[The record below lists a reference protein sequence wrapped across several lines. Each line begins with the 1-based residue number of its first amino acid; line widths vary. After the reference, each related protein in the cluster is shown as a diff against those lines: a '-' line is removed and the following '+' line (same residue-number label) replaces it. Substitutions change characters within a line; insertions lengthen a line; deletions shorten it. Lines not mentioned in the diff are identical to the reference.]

1 MDRRQSPAKKT
12 SGGMELYEP
21 SVRPEVNFK
30 YIEELMDGNFDLAWT
45 TVEWLALIGVMF
57 GIVLAI
63 VFGFAKLG
71 FQYAPWIVAVALLV
85 WFFQ

>member
-1 MDRRQSPAKKT
+1 VYDSEATTLKARHFLR
-12 SGGMELYEP
+12 
-21 SVRPEVNFK
+21 EVH
-30 YIEELMDGNFDLAWT
+30 MDGNLELAWT
-45 TVEWLALIGVMF
+45 TIEWLALIGVMF

-71 FQYAPWIVAVALLV
+71 FQYAPWIVAIAFLI